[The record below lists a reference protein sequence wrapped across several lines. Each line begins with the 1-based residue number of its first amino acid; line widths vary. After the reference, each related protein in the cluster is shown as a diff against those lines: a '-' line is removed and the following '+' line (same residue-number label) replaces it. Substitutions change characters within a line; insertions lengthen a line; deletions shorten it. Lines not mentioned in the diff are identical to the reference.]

1 MSVQRIRKN
10 DMVIA
15 VSGVDAGKS
24 GKVLQ
29 VAGERVLVEGINVR
43 KKALRKTQDNPQGGI
58 IDKECTIAI
67 SNLMPY
73 CPECKKGVR
82 LVRSHE
88 DGRSIRKCK
97 VCGHAF
103 DS

>member
-1 MSVQRIRKN
+1 MSVQRVRRN
-10 DMVIA
+10 DTVVA
-15 VSGVDAGKS
+15 VSGVAAGTT

-29 VAGERVLVEGINVR
+29 ILGSRAIVEGLNLG

-58 IDKECTIAI
+58 AEKECPIAV

-73 CPECKKGVR
+73 CPECKKGAR
-82 LVRSHE
+82 LSRARES
-88 DGRSIRKCK
+88 GRSIRKCRA
-97 VCGHAF
+97 CGHAF

>member
-1 MSVQRIRKN
+1 MSVQRIRK
-10 DMVIA
+10 DDIEIA

-29 VAGERVLVEGINVR
+29 VVGERALVEGINVR

-82 LVRSHE
+82 VARSRE

-97 VCGHAF
+97 VCGYAF